1 MPIVVGIIL
10 GVCLGRFS
18 FWVFSV
24 LWFAIVEPIN
34 DWEISYDLFKWNP
47 YKWLLLYIFHISNY
61 EGWGNKLLLITK
73 IHFRIDF
80 DRCLSINQVEPFIDQ
95 WETSLKASIWKRPSS
110 WLKLILLFHSSPR
123 VLRLG
128 SQGSSHQPS
137 NETIISSISQDTPK
151 KSQVHADRPPE
162 YEKALLDH

>member
-1 MPIVVGIIL
+1 M
-10 GVCLGRFS
+10 R
-18 FWVFSV
+18 
-24 LWFAIVEPIN
+24 
-34 DWEISYDLFKWNP
+34 DLAQ
-47 YKWLLLYIFHISNY
+47 
-61 EGWGNKLLLITK
+61 
-73 IHFRIDF
+73 
-80 DRCLSINQVEPFIDQ
+80 SIN
-95 WETSLKASIWKRPSS
+95 LKTPLELVKADF
-110 WLKLILLFHSSPR
+110 LFHSSPR